1 MHAGKPVLG
10 SKFQVK
16 VKKIVYKILTF
27 RFHVAV
33 SVKFCSLCETAAL
46 LARNLKSRDAA
57 GGGNN

>member
-33 SVKFCSLCETAAL
+33 PVKFCSLCENGHTAGAKL
-46 LARNLKSRDAA
+46 EVT
-57 GGGNN
+57 